1 VLCGAKTSILDTGDL
16 LMESF
21 PETIKLL
28 DYGFDNFSY
37 VTALSQLYPID
48 QVTVLNSAGSEAVA
62 VAPAK
67 DVRLLLPANYNPDA
81 LRTEILLDAKEVEA
95 PVSEGQKL
103 GLARNRSS
111 GNCGRYALRVFLGCL
126 HLHRL
131 YPAKLVEM
139 DCVSDS
145 GHHCGI
151 SDFAGAAAD
160 PPQKT
165 SPPAAGKA
173 QTGSGKAVS
182 PPLPRRPRGI
192 VAERKVTMGWEE
204 LRAMCLQCTMCP
216 LCQTRHNVVFGVGPT
231 DAEILFVGEGPGE
244 QEDLT
249 GEPFVGPAGKL
260 LDDMLRIIDL
270 GRHNCY
276 IANIVKCR
284 PPHNRDP
291 LGTEQ
296 DACIGYLR
304 KQTKLLNPKI
314 IVCLGRIA
322 AMKLIREDFRISR
335 DHGTWEQKGGI
346 WFTAMYHPS
355 ALLRD
360 VTKRPDTF
368 RDLKSLQA
376 KAAELCTHTP

>member
-1 VLCGAKTSILDTGDL
+1 
-16 LMESF
+16 
-21 PETIKLL
+21 
-28 DYGFDNFSY
+28 
-37 VTALSQLYPID
+37 
-48 QVTVLNSAGSEAVA
+48 
-62 VAPAK
+62 
-67 DVRLLLPANYNPDA
+67 
-81 LRTEILLDAKEVEA
+81 
-95 PVSEGQKL
+95 
-103 GLARNRSS
+103 
-111 GNCGRYALRVFLGCL
+111 
-126 HLHRL
+126 
-131 YPAKLVEM
+131 
-139 DCVSDS
+139 
-145 GHHCGI
+145 
-151 SDFAGAAAD
+151 
-160 PPQKT
+160 
-165 SPPAAGKA
+165 
-173 QTGSGKAVS
+173 
-182 PPLPRRPRGI
+182 
-192 VAERKVTMGWEE
+192 MGWEE

-216 LCQTRHNVVFGVGPT
+216 LCQTRHNVVFGVGPQ

-291 LGTEQ
+291 LGAEQ

-314 IVCLGRIA
+314 IVCLGRIS
-322 AMKLIREDFRISR
+322 AMKLIREDFKITR
-335 DHGTWEQKGGI
+335 DHGAWEQKGGI
-346 WFTAMYHPS
+346 WFTALYHPS

-376 KAAELCTHTP
+376 KAAEVCTHTP

>member
-1 VLCGAKTSILDTGDL
+1 
-16 LMESF
+16 
-21 PETIKLL
+21 
-28 DYGFDNFSY
+28 
-37 VTALSQLYPID
+37 
-48 QVTVLNSAGSEAVA
+48 
-62 VAPAK
+62 
-67 DVRLLLPANYNPDA
+67 
-81 LRTEILLDAKEVEA
+81 
-95 PVSEGQKL
+95 
-103 GLARNRSS
+103 
-111 GNCGRYALRVFLGCL
+111 
-126 HLHRL
+126 
-131 YPAKLVEM
+131 
-139 DCVSDS
+139 
-145 GHHCGI
+145 
-151 SDFAGAAAD
+151 
-160 PPQKT
+160 
-165 SPPAAGKA
+165 
-173 QTGSGKAVS
+173 
-182 PPLPRRPRGI
+182 
-192 VAERKVTMGWEE
+192 MGWEE

-216 LCQTRHNVVFGVGPT
+216 LCQTRRNVVFGVGPT

-322 AMKLIREDFRISR
+322 AMKLIREDFKISR